1 MNTLEVRTAVQTIEQ
16 EIVAWRR
23 HIHAHPELGY
33 EEVETAAFVA
43 ALLRSFGLEV
53 MEGVGGST
61 GVVGILRGEG
71 EEEGEGEG
79 ACVAL
84 RADMDALPV
93 TEETGLAFASRHLG
107 KMHAC
112 GHDGHTA
119 MLLGAA
125 KVLSLHRR
133 SFAGTVKFF
142 FQPAEECAPR
152 GGALDMIDAAVMDNP
167 KVNYVFA
174 LHLWRELP
182 LGKVGVKAGPLM
194 SASDRVRIRVQ
205 GNGGHGAA
213 PHQAIDAVVVA
224 SHIVT
229 ALQAIAS
236 RQVDPLEPFVLTI
249 GSFHAGQRYNVIA
262 PYAELDG
269 TVRTQS
275 EALRG
280 TIPNRITAIAQA
292 VATGF
297 GAEAQVNYEYGYPTL
312 INQPHAVEAVSNA
325 VTEVLG
331 EQALVE
337 LTKPSMGG
345 EDFAYFL
352 NHAKGAMFWLGC
364 RGPLSSDAPI
374 HNGKFDF
381 DEGALAVGTSVLVQT
396 TLNTLR
402 AQRHKEA

>member
-1 MNTLEVRTAVQTIEQ
+1 MKTLEIRSAVQAIEQ
-16 EIVAWRR
+16 EIISWRR

-43 ALLRSFGLEV
+43 RLLRSFGLSVE
-53 MEGVGGST
+53 EGVGGT
-61 GVVGILRGEG
+61 GVVGMLRGEG
-71 EEEGEGEG
+71 ESEGEGL
-79 ACVAL
+79 CVAL

-93 TEETGLAFASRHLG
+93 TEETGLPFASRNLG

-125 KVLSLHRR
+125 RVLSLHRR

-152 GGALDMIDAAVMDNP
+152 GGALGMIEEGVMVDP
-167 KVNYVFA
+167 KVDYVFA
-174 LHLWRELP
+174 LHLWPELP
-182 LGKVGVKAGPLM
+182 LGKVGIKTGALM
-194 SASDRVRIRVQ
+194 SASDRVRLRIQ
-205 GNGGHGAA
+205 GKGGHGAA

-229 ALQAIAS
+229 ALQAIAG

-269 TVRTQS
+269 TVRTQN
-275 EALRG
+275 ETLRS
-280 TIPNRITAIAQA
+280 TIPRRITTLAQA
-292 VATGF
+292 VAAGF
-297 GAEAQVNYEYGYPTL
+297 GAEAEVNYEYGYPTL
-312 INQPHAVEAVSNA
+312 YNQPHAVDVVSKAVA
-325 VTEVLG
+325 EVLG
-331 EQALVE
+331 EHE
-337 LTKPSMGG
+337 LIELGRPSMGG

-352 NHAKGAMFWLGC
+352 DHAKGAMFWLGC
-364 RGPLSSDAPI
+364 HGPLSPEAPI

-381 DEGALAVGTSVLVQT
+381 DEDALAVGTGVLVQT
-396 TLNTLR
+396 TLNALCLER
-402 AQRHKEA
+402 A